1 MSSGPRYFR
10 LIGLLGL
17 ILALTGADTANAGWM
32 SFRNDT
38 KDTIVIQETVVISGQ
53 PRPGRPQRL
62 FTGEAVRDTQF
73 VGPQR
78 RISIFDSKNTNQ
90 PIYTG
95 TFPCPTANENILYSI
110 KSDPKGGIVIEAIKT
125 PAGGPKK

>member
-1 MSSGPRYFR
+1 MSSCLRYFR
-10 LIGLLGL
+10 LIGLAGL
-17 ILALTGADTANAGWM
+17 VIALTGADTANAGWM

-38 KDTIVIQETVVISGQ
+38 KDTIVIQETVIVGGQ

-73 VGPQR
+73 AGPQR

-95 TFPCPTANENILYSI
+95 SFPCPAANENLLYSI
-110 KSDPKGGIVIEAIKT
+110 KTDPKGGITIEAIKS
-125 PAGGPKK
+125 PAAGPKK